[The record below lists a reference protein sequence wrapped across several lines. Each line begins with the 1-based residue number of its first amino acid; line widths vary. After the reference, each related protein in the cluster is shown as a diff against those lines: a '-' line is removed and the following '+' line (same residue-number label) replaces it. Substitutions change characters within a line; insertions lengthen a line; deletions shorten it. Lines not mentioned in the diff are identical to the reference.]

1 MASEFPHVRPGEVIT
16 SDLMNRIIDKL
27 AELDERIGGGGGPT
41 TPDVIT
47 GFNPALQQAVGG
59 PLTIFGNF
67 DGSLAANTVMI
78 DSTVIPTADLLGG
91 SRADR
96 LIFNIPKTIVVA
108 SSGFRDVT
116 VSVQTTTKGSA
127 RRPYR
132 LTPFV
137 PSTVPEPRIDV
148 VKNLDNAGAP
158 DNMIE
163 IGRRAAL
170 RGVNFASDA
179 VFTFIAHDLTTGDDI
194 RLTPSIVSRSAT
206 EIVFNVPTNV
216 PGASNQT
223 VSATMELVV
232 TGAPRA
238 TKDVFVMAP

>member
-1 MASEFPHVRPGEVIT
+1 MASEFPHVRPGQVIT

-27 AELDERIGGGGGPT
+27 VELEQRIGGGGGTT
-41 TPDVIT
+41 TPEVIT
-47 GFNPALQQAVGG
+47 GFNPAFQQAVGG

-67 DGSLAANTVMI
+67 DSSLAANTIMI
-78 DSTVIPTADLLGG
+78 DSIVIPTADLLGG

-96 LIFNIPKTIVVA
+96 LIFNIPRTIIVA
-108 SSGFRDVT
+108 AGGFMDVII
-116 VSVQTTTKGSA
+116 SVETTTRGTG

-148 VKNLDNAGAP
+148 VKNLDNTTAP

-170 RGVNFASDA
+170 RGINFAPDA

-206 EIVFNVPTNV
+206 EIVFNVPTDV
-216 PGASNQT
+216 PGASTQT
-223 VSATMELVV
+223 VSATMEIVV

>member
-27 AELDERIGGGGGPT
+27 AELEERIGSGGGTT

-47 GFNPALQQAVGG
+47 GFNPALQQAVGA

-78 DSTVIPTADLLGG
+78 DSTTIPATDLLSG

-96 LIFNIPKTIVVA
+96 LIFNIPKTIVVG
-108 SSGFRDVT
+108 SGGFRDVT
-116 VSVQTTTKGSA
+116 ITVQTTTKGTG

-132 LTPFV
+132 VTPFV

-148 VKNLDNAGAP
+148 VKNLDNASAP
-158 DNMIE
+158 DNRIQ
-163 IGRRAAL
+163 IGLRAAL
-170 RGVNFASDA
+170 RGINFASDA
-179 VFTFIAHDLTTGDDI
+179 VLTLIAHDLNTGDDI
-194 RLTPSIVSRSAT
+194 RLSPAILNRTET
-206 EIVFNVPTNV
+206 EIAFTVPMEV
-216 PGASNQT
+216 PGAANQT

-238 TKDVFVMAP
+238 TRDVFVMAP

>member
-27 AELDERIGGGGGPT
+27 AELDERISGGGGAT

-47 GFNPALQQAVGG
+47 GFNPALQQAVGA

-67 DGSLAANTVMI
+67 DASLAANTVMI
-78 DSTVIPTADLLGG
+78 DSTAIPPTDLLSG

-108 SSGFRDVT
+108 SGGFRDVT
-116 VSVQTTTKGSA
+116 VSVRTTTKGTG
-127 RRPYR
+127 RRPFR

-148 VKNLDNAGAP
+148 VKNLDNEHAP
-158 DNMIE
+158 DNNIE
-163 IGRRAAL
+163 IGLRAAL
-170 RGVNFASDA
+170 RGINFASDA
-179 VFTFIAHDLTTGDDI
+179 VFTFIAHELTTGDDI
-194 RLTPSIVSRSAT
+194 RISPSILSRSAT

-216 PGASNQT
+216 SGASKQT
-223 VSATMELVV
+223 DSSTM
-232 TGAPRA
+232 
-238 TKDVFVMAP
+238 